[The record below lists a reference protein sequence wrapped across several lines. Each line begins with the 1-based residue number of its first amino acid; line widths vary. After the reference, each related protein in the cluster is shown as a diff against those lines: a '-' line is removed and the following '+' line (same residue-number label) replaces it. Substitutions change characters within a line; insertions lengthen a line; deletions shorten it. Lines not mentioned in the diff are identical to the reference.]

1 MTGSTTEAIFYRI
14 SRWFRRPS
22 PYRGALVNV
31 GVQRFEARLF
41 AVLWAVIA
49 LLLGLTSLQLYKFFE
64 EGELPYS
71 LSRPKALIA
80 KPMLPTSENNP
91 PTSEPSAIKSLFH
104 LQEAKKPPL
113 PLVDLPQEE
122 QALPE
127 LTKPAVKTHSAIWQL
142 EVHHSALKQS
152 FSEQPLTQ
160 AQNLA
165 QTGRVHQAPEI
176 YEHPLAQ
183 DPNHAAALAGV
194 WASSPGEQDR
204 QQEYLN
210 RVSQETPNDQPE
222 TVQAVE

>member
-1 MTGSTTEAIFYRI
+1 MTGTTSSAILYRI

-31 GVQRFEARLF
+31 GVQRFETGLF

-49 LLLGLTSLQLYKFFE
+49 LLVGLTSLQLYKFFE
-64 EGELPYS
+64 VGELPYS
-71 LSRPKALIA
+71 LS
-80 KPMLPTSENNP
+80 KPTAATATPQRPTSENNP
-91 PTSEPSAIKSLFH
+91 PTSEPRDIQSLFH
-104 LQEAKKPPL
+104 LKEEKKAPL

-127 LTKPAVKTHSAIWQL
+127 LTEPAVKTHSAIWQL

-165 QTGRVHQAPEI
+165 QTGRVHQAHEI
-176 YEHPLAQ
+176 YEHPLAE

-194 WASSPGEQDR
+194 WASSPGEQDQ

-210 RVSQETPNDQPE
+210 RVYQGIPNNQTE
-222 TVQAVE
+222 MVQAVE

>member
-14 SRWFRRPS
+14 NRWFRRPS

-49 LLLGLTSLQLYKFFE
+49 LLVGLTSLQLYKFFE
-64 EGELPYS
+64 VGELPYS
-71 LSRPKALIA
+71 LSKPKAATATPL
-80 KPMLPTSENNP
+80 LPTPENNP
-91 PTSEPSAIKSLFH
+91 PTSEPRDIQSLFH
-104 LQEAKKPPL
+104 LKEEKKAPL

-122 QALPE
+122 QVLPE
-127 LTKPAVKTHSAIWQL
+127 LTKPAVKAHSAIWQL
-142 EVHHSALKQS
+142 EVHHSALQQS

-165 QTGRVHQAPEI
+165 QTGRVHQAHEI

-194 WASSPGEQDR
+194 WASSLGEQDQ

-222 TVQAVE
+222 IVQAVE

>member
-1 MTGSTTEAIFYRI
+1 
-14 SRWFRRPS
+14 
-22 PYRGALVNV
+22 V
-31 GVQRFEARLF
+31 
-41 AVLWAVIA
+41 
-49 LLLGLTSLQLYKFFE
+49 
-64 EGELPYS
+64 GELPYS
-71 LSRPKALIA
+71 LSKPKAATATPL
-80 KPMLPTSENNP
+80 LPTSENNP
-91 PTSEPSAIKSLFH
+91 PTSEPRDIQSLFH
-104 LQEAKKPPL
+104 LKEEKKAPL
-113 PLVDLPQEE
+113 SLVDLPKEE
-122 QALPE
+122 QALPK

-165 QTGRVHQAPEI
+165 QTGRVHQAHEI

-194 WASSPGEQDR
+194 WASSPGEHDQ

-210 RVSQETPNDQPE
+210 WVSQETPNDQPE